1 MVRRMIETMPLR
13 DAMIEIVRSYVD
25 KNPWVAY
32 RDARL
37 TRRGA
42 AMYVLQHGIFTRH
55 SRRCWAYVVANCP
68 EVEVRR
74 FIVRENLYEEEG
86 IEAKSHY
93 LKLVKLGLALGLTVD
108 EIENAVPAPGT
119 RAAMLIWETLT
130 KDRHWLI
137 GAAAKAALEMMSLPE
152 CGSLPGTQAMLYRTK
167 LGLSL
172 DDVEFH
178 VIHDEVDK
186 VHGGGAID
194 LIAKYLPAY
203 PQVSV
208 DDVLGGLDDSMFA
221 FNLFHG
227 AIAELSEAA
236 DRSASA
242 SAN

>member
-1 MVRRMIETMPLR
+1 MIRSMIETMPLR
-13 DAMIEIVRSYVD
+13 DAMIAIVRGYVD

-32 RDARL
+32 RDRQL
-37 TRRGA
+37 SRRGA

-93 LKLVKLGLALGLTVD
+93 LKLVKLGLALGLTAD
-108 EIENAVPAPGT
+108 QIENAVPEPGL

-137 GAAAKAALEMMSLPE
+137 GAAAKAALEMMSMPE
-152 CGSLPGTQAMLYRTK
+152 CGSLPGTQAMMYRTK
-167 LGLSL
+167 LGLTL

-203 PQVSV
+203 PHISPA
-208 DDVLGGLDDSMFA
+208 DVLQGLDDSMFA
-221 FNLFHG
+221 FNLFHA

-236 DRSASA
+236 DLAAPSSRA
-242 SAN
+242 